1 VQIEAEVSVPS
12 QSCSEATTLAD
23 DEEEMLD
30 YEPSPVREDI
40 NVNMIYL
47 SSMDYSLVGD
57 DAVVEMSFG
66 PCDAVFQRPKGLENH
81 LKMMYTRG
89 HLDGMPISWM
99 LIYGGAII
107 NLMSY
112 SFSRRWASLT
122 RS

>member
-1 VQIEAEVSVPS
+1 VQTEAEVPVPS
-12 QSCSEATTLAD
+12 QSCSEATTPAD

-89 HLDGMPISWM
+89 HLDGMPISRM
-99 LIYGGAII
+99 HIDGGAII

-112 SFSRRWASLT
+112 SFFKKMGKPD
-122 RS
+122 